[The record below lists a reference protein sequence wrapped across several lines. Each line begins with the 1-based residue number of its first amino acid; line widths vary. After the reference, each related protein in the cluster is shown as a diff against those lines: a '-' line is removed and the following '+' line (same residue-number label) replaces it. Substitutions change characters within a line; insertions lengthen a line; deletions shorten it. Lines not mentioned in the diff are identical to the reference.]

1 MTAKPQPPGGSELS
15 NAASAPA
22 GARRLSMST
31 RLFYGFGS
39 VAYGVKD
46 SGFSYFLAFFYAQV
60 VGLPAQTVGLAIMIA
75 LVLDAF
81 IDPIVGQLS
90 DNTRSKWGRRHP
102 WMYAAALPVA
112 ISYLL
117 IWHPPTGWDQGAQV
131 VYLVAVAVLIRSFIS
146 CYEIPSAALAA
157 ELTTEYDERTRLLS
171 YRYLF
176 GWAGGLAMYALTL
189 AVFLRPTPEFP
200 VGQLNPDG
208 YARYGLAAGALM
220 LFAIL
225 VTSLGTHRH
234 IPDLREPPQERITF
248 GRLASEMVGTLSNR
262 NFLMILASCF
272 FLYAGIGLGFAI
284 NLYITTYFW
293 AFTSAEIALFA
304 FSSLTA
310 AILAFIAAPRLA
322 KRFDK
327 RPAAMVLIPAGLL
340 FSVGPIALRLL
351 GLFPS
356 NDSPLIFGV
365 IFCTNILGVGLG
377 IVANILFSSM
387 IADVV
392 EDAELQTGRRQEG
405 LFFAAIAFANKSTTG
420 LGIFASGLIIAAVNF
435 PTGAKPD
442 AVAPEVIR
450 SLGVVYVPTQF
461 VLYGVATLLL
471 LGYRI
476 TRASHMETLRK
487 LAAAADLA
495 QEGEPASSASKL
507 S

>member
-1 MTAKPQPPGGSELS
+1 M
-15 NAASAPA
+15 AADIAERA
-22 GARRLSMST
+22 GARRPSLST

-39 VAYGVKD
+39 VAFGVKD
-46 SGFSYFLAFFYAQV
+46 NGFSYFLAFFYAQV
-60 VGLPAQTVGLAIMIA
+60 IGLPAQTVGFAIMVA
-75 LVLDAF
+75 LILDAF

-102 WMYAAALPVA
+102 WMYGAAIPVA
-112 ISYLL
+112 VSYLL
-117 IWHPPTGWDQGAQV
+117 IWNPPTDWSQPAQV

-176 GWAGGLAMYALTL
+176 GWAGGLAMYGLAL
-189 AVFLRPTPEFP
+189 AVFLKPTPDYP

-208 YARYGLAAGALM
+208 YASYGLFAAGLM

-225 VTSLGTHRH
+225 VTSIGTHRQ
-234 IPDLREPPQERITF
+234 IPILRDPPQERITL
-248 GRLASEMVGTLSNR
+248 GRLASEMVGAMSNR
-262 NFLMILASCF
+262 NFLMILASGF

-284 NLYITTYFW
+284 NLYFSTYFW
-293 AFTSAEIALFA
+293 EFNAQEIALFS

-310 AILAFIAAPRLA
+310 AILAFLLAPRVA
-322 KRFDK
+322 RRFEK
-327 RPAAMVLIPAGLL
+327 RPAAMVLIPAGLA
-340 FSVGPIALRLL
+340 FSIGPVVLRLM
-351 GLFPS
+351 GLFPA
-356 NDSPLIFGV
+356 NDSPV
-365 IFCTNILGVGLG
+365 IFATIFATNILAVGIG

-392 EDAELQTGRRQEG
+392 EDAELKTGRRQEG
-405 LFFAAIAFANKSTTG
+405 VFFASIAFANKSTTG
-420 LGIFASGLIIAAVNF
+420 LGIFAAGMIVGAIGF
-435 PTGAKPD
+435 PTGAKPG
-442 AVAPEVIR
+442 AVAPEILHN
-450 SLGVVYVPTQF
+450 LGLVYVPTQI

-476 TRASHMETLRK
+476 TRASHHDTLRK

-495 QEGEPASSASKL
+495 AEGEPVGSSGRLA
-507 S
+507 